1 MQNSNK
7 IKGRKGK
14 RYAKWIKMQKK
25 ILQNRKMYDTMM
37 LKWEEGRFMKRKAIY
52 RGGKSLIFIKYKVI
66 WGNRYRVR
74 R

>member
-1 MQNSNK
+1 
-7 IKGRKGK
+7 
-14 RYAKWIKMQKK
+14 
-25 ILQNRKMYDTMM
+25 MM